1 MSFEIT
7 VENTELAILGR
18 ILDVQNGDL
27 TPAVAQSWLRLHLPQ
42 ADERRLLE
50 LSAKAKTDQ
59 LEPGEKA
66 LLENYLHVGRLVD
79 LMKSKARLSLQP
91 H

>member
-1 MSFEIT
+1 MSLEIT

-18 ILDVQNGDL
+18 VLDVQNGDL

-42 ADERRLLE
+42 TDERRLLE